1 MNPEI
6 IITVED
12 ERATSRSYTV
22 DFFDTQI
29 SVTVTK
35 APSVVR
41 KWISTTVYLRNRRR
55 LFGRLVVGV
64 GVQWSPYRGND
75 PPADTLQLC
84 VGCRCLIFQ
93 LSHATTVPFVLRR
106 FLRDESNT
114 FVGIWTDSDQKKLA
128 MEHGLEIHRLL
139 DLRRYVETDDGER
152 LHTESVEKIVRE
164 CLGFEGVCL
173 DQAISRS
180 RWDAHFLSWDQ
191 VLQATVKA
199 YVAFQIG
206 KNEHAWRHSSTDRQ
220 IYF

>member
-12 ERATSRSYTV
+12 ERATSPSRLYTV

-41 KWISTTVYLRNRRR
+41 KWISTTVYLRNRRD

-64 GVQWSPYRGND
+64 GVQWNPYRGND
-75 PPADTLQLC
+75 PPAHTLQLC

-93 LSHATTVPFVLRR
+93 LSHATTVPLILRR
-106 FLRDESNT
+106 FLSDETNT
-114 FVGIWTDSDQKKLA
+114 FVGIWNGSDQKKLE

-139 DLRRYVETDDGER
+139 DLRRYVETDDGDS
-152 LHTESVEKIVRE
+152 LLTASVETIVRE

-173 DQAISRS
+173 DQAVSMS
-180 RWDAHFLSWDQ
+180 RWDAHYLSWEQ
-191 VLQATVKA
+191 VKQATVKA
-199 YVAFQIG
+199 YVAFEIG
-206 KNEHAWRHSSTDRQ
+206 KNEGAWR
-220 IYF
+220 Y